1 MRIETGL
8 RRWGDRLNQYNR
20 HPFPPFDVTLIWDTT
35 CFRVQKSRDWTFGR
49 YTVNGR
55 YDFPCL
61 LVLTAVTF
69 TGELVYASE
78 FLRSTS
84 YDAHSFID
92 TRHMHP
98 QFRWERNLGDGHFAC
113 VPRFF
118 TPIQKIG
125 GRTLNAEE
133 KDWNETLQLPRS
145 RVKHINDVIKNHR
158 LFKGEPYRGW
168 IQNYALFVKIVNHDA
183 CDGRRAEKP
192 WPIPRP
198 TLRTIWPVEAQRRA
212 TLISMTRRRGC
223 FMLVVY
229 VSGEIGRAHV

>member
-1 MRIETGL
+1 M
-8 RRWGDRLNQYNR
+8 
-20 HPFPPFDVTLIWDTT
+20 
-35 CFRVQKSRDWTFGR
+35 
-49 YTVNGR
+49 NGR

-133 KDWNETLQLPRS
+133 EDWNETLQLPRS

-229 VSGEIGRAHV
+229 VSGVGVKRQRALLIIHRQEEPLFSDSVAWF